1 MSESDSPRGGAVV
14 GQPSQMPL
22 WGRIMWNPTTFLFRM
37 LFRVHGG
44 YRVIGAHHIP
54 RKGGVLICPNHVCDV
69 DPPAVAGA
77 MPRRSRFIAKHDLF
91 EMRILNWVLPMFG
104 VIPIRRDTAD
114 RVALKTAISC
124 LKAGEAVV
132 VFPEGGGNPDAILQT
147 LQPGALMMAVQAGV
161 PVVPCAL
168 MHTHRVL
175 PYGEAR
181 LQRSPEPVVVMFGEP
196 IKVSEFGTGKAGVEA
211 ATRILTERLA
221 GMLQQPVP
229 EGPHVPHALRGPQ
242 R

>member
-1 MSESDSPRGGAVV
+1 MSESESPRGASATA
-14 GQPSQMPL
+14 QPSQMPL

-44 YRVIGAHHIP
+44 YRVIGAHHVP
-54 RKGGVLICPNHVCDV
+54 LKGGVLICPNHVCDV
-69 DPPAVAGA
+69 DPSAVAGA
-77 MPRRSRFIAKHDLF
+77 LPRRSRFIAKHDLF
-91 EMRILNWVLPMFG
+91 EMRILSWVLPMFG

-132 VFPEGGGNPDAILQT
+132 VFPEGGGNPEAMLQT

-161 PVVPCAL
+161 PVIPCAL

-181 LQRSPEPVVVMFGEP
+181 LQRSPEPVMVIFGEA

-221 GMLQQPVP
+221 GMLQQPIP
-229 EGPHVPHALRGPQ
+229 EGPHVPHALRGTQ

>member
-124 LKAGEAVV
+124 LKAGEAGCV
-132 VFPEGGGNPDAILQT
+132 PGGRWESGCNITDIAAWCADDGGAGGCAGDSMRVDAYASCLAIWR
-147 LQPGALMMAVQAGV
+147 GA
-161 PVVPCAL
+161 P
-168 MHTHRVL
+168 
-175 PYGEAR
+175 
-181 LQRSPEPVVVMFGEP
+181 
-196 IKVSEFGTGKAGVEA
+196 A
-211 ATRILTERLA
+211 AFA
-221 GMLQQPVP
+221 
-229 EGPHVPHALRGPQ
+229 
-242 R
+242 